1 MTDASTWRGLLQ
13 ALVVLVSLGPARSA
27 DVVLVPLSPHNAVS
41 TSPVDSPRL
50 LLEASSDLVDPHRYE
65 VRFGGLAHGVRSA
78 EKGTVDLNPEFIFPR
93 LPFGQAERWS
103 IFIPRPHVGGLI
115 NLEGRTSSFYAGALW
130 TVALSHRAFAELFL
144 DGAAHDGYAN
154 SAPPGHS
161 DLGCPYLFHV
171 GGSSG
176 IHFDQHWSLM
186 ITFDHESNGHGIF
199 GTECDGM
206 AAKTRNQG
214 INDLG
219 ARVGYSF

>member
-1 MTDASTWRGLLQ
+1 MIDASTRRGLLQ

-27 DVVLVPLSPHNAVS
+27 DVFLVPLGPDYAVS
-41 TSPVDSPRL
+41 TSPGDSPPSK
-50 LLEASSDLVDPHRYE
+50 LEASSGLVDPQRYE
-65 VRFGGLAHGVRSA
+65 VRFGGFAHGVESA

-103 IFIPRPHVGGLI
+103 IFLPRAHVGGLI

-130 TVALSHRAFAELFL
+130 TVPLSQRVFAEIFL
-144 DGAAHDGYAN
+144 DGAAHDGYAK
-154 SAPPGHS
+154 SAPPGHN

-176 IHFDQHWSLM
+176 FHFDRHWSLM
-186 ITFDHESNGHGIF
+186 ITFDHQSNGHGIF

-206 AAKTRNQG
+206 AANTCNQG

-219 ARVGYSF
+219 ARIGYSF